1 MSSEEQNPNVE
12 GEALTEAQD
21 SVEQTA
27 EGSAAQESV
36 EDVNPAELV
45 LQNEELQS
53 QIAKLK
59 DQDLRTQA
67 EMQNVR
73 RRAEQ
78 DVEKAHKFG
87 LEKFVGDML
96 TVIDNLERALASMD
110 AEDEHLKAAREGI
123 ELTLKSMQDGL
134 KRHNV
139 EALDPSGEPFDPEYH
154 QAMTMVPNP
163 EVEPNTVMDVFQ
175 KGYTLHGRLVRP
187 AMVVVAKAP

>member
-1 MSSEEQNPNVE
+1 VSSEEQNPNVDA
-12 GEALTEAQD
+12 EATSEAPEMAPEAQ
-21 SVEQTA
+21 EGA
-27 EGSAAQESV
+27 EERV

-45 LQNEELQS
+45 LQIEGLQAE
-53 QIAKLK
+53 IAKLK
-59 DQDLRTQA
+59 DQELRTQA
-67 EMQNVR
+67 EMHNVR

-87 LEKFVGDML
+87 VEKFVGDML

-110 AEDEHLKAAREGI
+110 AEDEALKAAREGI

-134 KRHNV
+134 KRHSV
-139 EALDPSGEPFDPEYH
+139 EAIDPAGEPFDPEFH

-163 EVEPNTVMDVFQ
+163 DLEPNTVMDVFQ

>member
-175 KGYTLHGRLVRP
+175 KGYTLHGRLVGP

>member
-12 GEALTEAQD
+12 GEALSEVQD

-59 DQDLRTQA
+59 DQELRTQA
-67 EMQNVR
+67 EMHNVR

-139 EALDPSGEPFDPEYH
+139 EALDPAGEPFDPEYH

>member
-1 MSSEEQNPNVE
+1 MSSEEQNPNVDA
-12 GEALTEAQD
+12 EATSEAP
-21 SVEQTA
+21 EMA
-27 EGSAAQESV
+27 PGAQEGAEERV

-45 LQNEELQS
+45 LQIEGLQAE
-53 QIAKLK
+53 IGKLK
-59 DQDLRTQA
+59 DQELRTQA
-67 EMQNVR
+67 EMHNVR

-87 LEKFVGDML
+87 VEKFVGDML

-110 AEDEHLKAAREGI
+110 AEDEALKAAREGI

-134 KRHNV
+134 KRHDV
-139 EALDPSGEPFDPEYH
+139 EAVDPAGEPFDPEFH

-163 EVEPNTVMDVFQ
+163 DLEPNTVMDVFQ

>member
-12 GEALTEAQD
+12 GEALSDVQD
-21 SVEQTA
+21 SVEQTE

-59 DQDLRTQA
+59 DQELRTQA
-67 EMQNVR
+67 EMHNVR

-139 EALDPSGEPFDPEYH
+139 EALDPAGEPFDPEYH

>member
-1 MSSEEQNPNVE
+1 MSSEEQNPNVDSDAAN
-12 GEALTEAQD
+12 EAPEMAPEAQ
-21 SVEQTA
+21 
-27 EGSAAQESV
+27 EGAQERV

-45 LQNEELQS
+45 LQIEDLQAE
-53 QIAKLK
+53 IGKLK
-59 DQDLRTQA
+59 DQELRTQA
-67 EMQNVR
+67 EMHNVR

-87 LEKFVGDML
+87 VEKFVGDML

-110 AEDEHLKAAREGI
+110 AEGEAMQAAREGI

-139 EALDPSGEPFDPEYH
+139 EAIDPAGEPFDPEFH

-163 EVEPNTVMDVFQ
+163 DLEPNTVMDVFQ

>member
-1 MSSEEQNPNVE
+1 MSSEEQNPNVDA
-12 GEALTEAQD
+12 EATSEASEMAPEAQ
-21 SVEQTA
+21 EGA
-27 EGSAAQESV
+27 EERV

-45 LQNEELQS
+45 LQIEGLQAE
-53 QIAKLK
+53 IAKLK
-59 DQDLRTQA
+59 DQELRTQA
-67 EMQNVR
+67 EMHNVR

-87 LEKFVGDML
+87 VEKFVGDML

-110 AEDEHLKAAREGI
+110 AEDEALKAAREGI

-134 KRHNV
+134 KRHKV
-139 EALDPSGEPFDPEYH
+139 EAIDPAGEPFDPEFH

-163 EVEPNTVMDVFQ
+163 DLEPNTVMDVFQ

>member
-12 GEALTEAQD
+12 AEASTDAQD
-21 SVEQTA
+21 AVETTEEA
-27 EGSAAQESV
+27 VASEERV

-45 LQNEELQS
+45 LQIEELQS
-53 QIAKLK
+53 QIGKLK
-59 DQDLRTQA
+59 DQELRTQA
-67 EMQNVR
+67 EMHNVR

-87 LEKFVGDML
+87 VEKFVGDML
-96 TVIDNLERALASMD
+96 TVVDNLERALDSMD
-110 AEDEHLKAAREGI
+110 AEDDSLAAAREGI

-134 KRHNV
+134 KRHKV
-139 EALDPSGEPFDPEYH
+139 EAINPAGEPFDPEFH

-163 EVEPNTVMDVFQ
+163 DVEPNTVMDVFQ

>member
-12 GEALTEAQD
+12 ADASTDAHDAVEPTEEVDA
-21 SVEQTA
+21 SE
-27 EGSAAQESV
+27 ERV

-45 LQNEELQS
+45 MQIEELQN
-53 QIAKLK
+53 QIGKLK
-59 DQDLRTQA
+59 DQELRTQA
-67 EMQNVR
+67 EMHNVR

-110 AEDEHLKAAREGI
+110 AEDEGLKAAREGI

-139 EALDPSGEPFDPEYH
+139 EAIDPAGEPFDPEYH

-163 EVEPNTVMDVFQ
+163 DVEPNTVMDVFQ